1 MHLDKL
7 PFRFLKEEKV
17 FKASWWKER
26 GYSEEYSRQIAKGVR
41 ALAKEIKLRE
51 EDIEGLIL
59 LLELRE
65 RLRPSMPLKEFLG
78 GLLWTLIQKQGIV
91 LSEPAK
97 KGYLRFYREE
107 EIEKKLNDLGI
118 ALLEIPI
125 TSKDLLGEV
134 VKLLKA

>member
-1 MHLDKL
+1 M
-7 PFRFLKEEKV
+7 
-17 FKASWWKER
+17 FKADWWKQR

-65 RLRPSMPLKEFLG
+65 KLRPSMPLKEFLG
-78 GLLWTLIQKQGIV
+78 GLLWTLIERQGIV

-97 KGYLRFYREE
+97 KGYLRFYKEE
-107 EIEKKLNDLGI
+107 EIEKKLNALGE
-118 ALLEIPI
+118 ALLETSIA
-125 TSKDLLGEV
+125 SKDILGEV
-134 VKLLKA
+134 IKLLKV

>member
-1 MHLDKL
+1 M
-7 PFRFLKEEKV
+7 
-17 FKASWWKER
+17 FKADWWKQR

-41 ALAKEIKLRE
+41 ALAREIKLRE

-78 GLLWTLIQKQGIV
+78 GLLWSLIERQGIV

-97 KGYLRFYREE
+97 KGYLRFYKEE
-107 EIEKKLNDLGI
+107 EMEEKLNALGI
-118 ALLEIPI
+118 ALLETSL
-125 TSKDLLGEV
+125 TSKDILGEV
-134 VKLLKA
+134 IKLLKV